1 MIFVRAAL
9 SGNGLPAILGRQTA
23 SHQMGFP
30 MKGDAGLGSRAG
42 ISVRPW
48 FNGLAIVTIAAL
60 VSGCAVA
67 MLGGAARSG
76 GSSAP
81 ASGGSGTQARSA
93 PKAQPA
99 STANADMAIST
110 AVRSRFAA
118 SSALKP
124 LKLAVDTHD
133 GVVTLRGQVNNVE
146 QRNVAQLEARA
157 VSGVKAVKNELTVR

>member
-1 MIFVRAAL
+1 
-9 SGNGLPAILGRQTA
+9 
-23 SHQMGFP
+23 
-30 MKGDAGLGSRAG
+30 
-42 ISVRPW
+42 
-48 FNGLAIVTIAAL
+48 
-60 VSGCAVA
+60 

-81 ASGGSGTQARSA
+81 ASSSASGTQARPA

-110 AVRSRFAA
+110 SVRSRFAA
-118 SSALKP
+118 STALKP
-124 LKLAVDTHD
+124 LKLVVDTHD

-146 QRNVAQLEARA
+146 QRNAAQLEARA